1 MLNIVYTQQVFMFY
15 NIKTEECPYLC
26 IVINSKRYRI
36 TENLQNVEILKK
48 EKNDYEKNYE

>member
-1 MLNIVYTQQVFMFY
+1 MLNIVYPQQVFMFY